1 MHHGLEELAVG
12 EGAADQEEEEED
24 QRRRGP
30 HRVTTL
36 STTVRVSFTENYV
49 LSPAEFRFLT
59 VCWCGVTWR
68 SPLIQAQVE
77 EEYYVGGGGGR
88 RGRRDYFSPRRR
100 KYRVRQTT
108 MPLLVAI
115 GVSKC
120 THLQYAYYTSI
131 KRIAYVPPCISA

>member
-68 SPLIQAQVE
+68 SPLMQAQVE
-77 EEYYVGGGGGR
+77 EEYVGGGGG
-88 RGRRDYFSPRRR
+88 GEEGEGTTFHQGGENTGC
-100 KYRVRQTT
+100 VRQQCRFLW
-108 MPLLVAI
+108 PLESPNALTCNMHITRAL
-115 GVSKC
+115 KE
-120 THLQYAYYTSI
+120 
-131 KRIAYVPPCISA
+131 